1 MPVIH
6 VYHPEGVLD
15 SDRKAALAQRLTDV
29 LLDME
34 GGARSPGGMSFA
46 TVLFSEVATSDWWVG
61 GRTDSTYVHPP
72 GKFLARVNVPE
83 GYMSQV
89 DKTNVHVA
97 VNNAIVEVARTSDSP
112 DQGASVMVIIDE
124 IAEGNWGV
132 QGKTISLASIADT
145 VGLSKDGERFR
156 WVRDYFA
163 AKARLFGIAKYPPNT
178 GGLLNDEVR
187 TLDGKN
193 H

>member
-1 MPVIH
+1 
-6 VYHPEGVLD
+6 
-15 SDRKAALAQRLTDV
+15 
-29 LLDME
+29 
-34 GGARSPGGMSFA
+34 
-46 TVLFSEVATSDWWVG
+46 
-61 GRTDSTYVHPP
+61 
-72 GKFLARVNVPE
+72 
-83 GYMSQV
+83 MSQV